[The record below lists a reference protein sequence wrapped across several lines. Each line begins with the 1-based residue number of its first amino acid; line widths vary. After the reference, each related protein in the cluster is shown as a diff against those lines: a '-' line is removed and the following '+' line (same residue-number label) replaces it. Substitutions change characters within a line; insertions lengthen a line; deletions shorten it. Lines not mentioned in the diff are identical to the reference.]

1 MPSVPTG
8 TQPSGWATRGH
19 ESAASSGVTTAAGWS
34 VAGTRGAPQL
44 PPRVHGSSGSLSIV
58 ALAMS
63 AFGPLHRRLAPPPGR
78 QRTTRR
84 QSRSLSGPLRAF
96 RPPGGHPTRRCWADP
111 TTATPRRMSIVRKVP
126 VNAGSQRRRLGAGPP
141 HRRPPGPAIGG
152 TRVRS
157 SGCCSDPT
165 TAARRVPQAVPTLGI
180 DRQAV
185 TDTRRSVRPPASERS
200 TVADEHPRRRSRHS
214 DPSTA
219 VSWHRRLAVSRTT
232 RRQSWSLSGP

>member
-1 MPSVPTG
+1 MRSVTASCTGPTASTWKEIRCASCMPSVPTG

-96 RPPGGHPTRRCWADP
+96 RPPGVPQG
-111 TTATPRRMSIVRKVP
+111 TPRKSVKCPSTP
-126 VNAGSQRRRLGAGPP
+126 VLNAAGSAPVHRTGVRLDPQSEAPACGRR
-141 HRRPPGPAIGG
+141 
-152 TRVRS
+152 
-157 SGCCSDPT
+157 GCCSDPT
-165 TAARRVPQAVPTLGI
+165 TAACRRATGRVH
-180 DRQAV
+180 
-185 TDTRRSVRPPASERS
+185 RS
-200 TVADEHPRRRSRHS
+200 
-214 DPSTA
+214 
-219 VSWHRRLAVSRTT
+219 
-232 RRQSWSLSGP
+232 SGS